1 METNTESSKLRKQ
14 RDMSETT
21 EKDKVQEKILM
32 KKVSNSPDKEL
43 KVMVIKMLTKIGK
56 RIDELEKEKMQK
68 YTKEKSK
75 S

>member
-1 METNTESSKLRKQ
+1 
-14 RDMSETT
+14 MSETT

>member
-1 METNTESSKLRKQ
+1 
-14 RDMSETT
+14 
-21 EKDKVQEKILM
+21 M

-43 KVMVIKMLTKIGK
+43 QVMVIKMLTKIGK